1 MDPGGPAAGALT
13 AAAGSLSRLAES
25 TGSEFPH
32 LGAARLRTERGLA
45 EVERRLASVQRDPD
59 TAVVLLGSWGRRER
73 TAQSDDDF
81 LVLADG
87 DERGTVR
94 PDPAELRA
102 VLSATPGEQGTFGT
116 VAYCDHL
123 VTRIGLDKD
132 DNRNV
137 TQRMLLVL
145 ESVAVAGEEV
155 HRHCWERVLDGYLVD
170 LLRDRHPPR
179 FFLNDLI
186 RYWRTICVDFVG
198 KERDE
203 PEKWGLRTAKLR
215 TARKL
220 LFASGLL
227 PGLFCGE
234 LTREEIRDFLIDQFS
249 APATDRVAWAF
260 LHAGAPDVGLR
271 TLRAYDRWL
280 GMLDDRDTRAA
291 LAGLTRAEAER
302 SPLFAEVR
310 RIATEIEHGLLALL
324 FDTQPLRALTREY
337 AIF

>member
-1 MDPGGPAAGALT
+1 LT
-13 AAAGSLSRLAES
+13 GAAGSLSRLAES
-25 TGSEFPH
+25 TGSDFPH
-32 LGAARLRTERGLA
+32 LVAARASSDADIADTGLRLRDAARDPGAA
-45 EVERRLASVQRDPD
+45 
-59 TAVVLLGSWGRRER
+59 VVMLGSWGRRER
-73 TAQSDDDF
+73 TSQSDDDF
-81 LVLADG
+81 LVLVDG
-87 DERGTVR
+87 PERDEVR
-94 PDPAELRA
+94 PQPADLRA
-102 VLSATPGEQGTFGT
+102 VLTSPPGRQGTFGT
-116 VAYCDHL
+116 VAFCDNL
-123 VTRIGLDKD
+123 VTRIGLDED

-155 HRHCWERVLDGYLVD
+155 HRRCWERVLDGYLADSV
-170 LLRDRHPPR
+170 RDRHPPR

-227 PGLFCGE
+227 PALLSGE
-234 LTREEIRDFLIDQFS
+234 LERDRIRGFLIDQFS
-249 APATDRVAWAF
+249 APAADRVAWAF
-260 LHAGAPDVGLR
+260 LHAGARDAGLR

-280 GMLDDRDTRAA
+280 GMLGDPDVREH
-291 LAGLTRAEAER
+291 LAGLTRTDAPG
-302 SPLFAEVR
+302 SPVFGEVR
-310 RIATEIEHGLLALL
+310 RLAAELEHGLLALL
-324 FDTQPLRALTREY
+324 FDTQPLHALTREY